1 MLATNLPFELR
12 KKKLL
17 TLILMITESKKKYH
31 LTRVLSTY
39 DIIKKKKISVYLFMT
54 GLKLAR
60 LALSCLALKYK
71 QQEEQLN
78 HRMCRVTFFRRKQGT
93 T

>member
-39 DIIKKKKISVYLFMT
+39 DIIPGADVKP
-54 GLKLAR
+54 
-60 LALSCLALKYK
+60 AL
-71 QQEEQLN
+71 LN
-78 HRMCRVTFFRRKQGT
+78 TLGF
-93 T
+93 

>member
-39 DIIKKKKISVYLFMT
+39 DIIT
-54 GLKLAR
+54 GADVKP
-60 LALSCLALKYK
+60 AL
-71 QQEEQLN
+71 LN
-78 HRMCRVTFFRRKQGT
+78 TLGF
-93 T
+93 